1 MHKKYFFFDIDGT
14 LTNRETK
21 EVVPSARVALKKLK
35 EAGHF
40 VAIATGRAHYK
51 AVGFM
56 HDIKLSDMVCAGGG
70 ALVIDDQLIHNIP
83 LDLDKAKG
91 VIKQAEE
98 LGYGVLLM
106 LDDSIDVY
114 SKNDLFREQ
123 CGPRK
128 EPTNYIIDP
137 ALDYDDL
144 QAIYKIYISI
154 PKEKEDELTLKDT
167 LGHLRFVEEY
177 LMFQY
182 DEKKQGI
189 LDMMKILKGNLEDVV
204 VFGDDYNDM
213 VMFDPRWTSIAM
225 GNACKELK
233 EKASYV
239 TDANVEDGIYKAC
252 QKFGWFKDVQDE

>member
-1 MHKKYFFFDIDGT
+1 MKKENLRTVSQIRPDQDIIV
-14 LTNRETK
+14 TK
-21 EVVPSARVALKKLK
+21 WIGL
-35 EAGHF
+35 EATTIL
-40 VAIATGRAHYK
+40 A
-51 AVGFM
+51 
-56 HDIKLSDMVCAGGG
+56 
-70 ALVIDDQLIHNIP
+70 
-83 LDLDKAKG
+83 
-91 VIKQAEE
+91 
-98 LGYGVLLM
+98 
-106 LDDSIDVY
+106 
-114 SKNDLFREQ
+114 
-123 CGPRK
+123 
-128 EPTNYIIDP
+128 
-137 ALDYDDL
+137 
-144 QAIYKIYISI
+144 
-154 PKEKEDELTLKDT
+154 KEKEDELTLKDT

-213 VMFDPRWTSIAM
+213 IMFDPRWTSIAM

>member
-56 HDIKLSDMVCAGGG
+56 HDVELSDMVCAGGG

-106 LDDSIDVY
+106 LDDSMMYTPRMICLENSVVHE
-114 SKNDLFREQ
+114 KNQPIISLIQLWIMMPYKQSIKYIFRSQ
-123 CGPRK
+123 
-128 EPTNYIIDP
+128 
-137 ALDYDDL
+137 
-144 QAIYKIYISI
+144 
-154 PKEKEDELTLKDT
+154 
-167 LGHLRFVEEY
+167 
-177 LMFQY
+177 
-182 DEKKQGI
+182 KKKK
-189 LDMMKILKGNLEDVV
+189 MN
-204 VFGDDYNDM
+204 
-213 VMFDPRWTSIAM
+213 
-225 GNACKELK
+225 
-233 EKASYV
+233 
-239 TDANVEDGIYKAC
+239 
-252 QKFGWFKDVQDE
+252 

>member
-1 MHKKYFFFDIDGT
+1 MK
-14 LTNRETK
+14 TK
-21 EVVPSARVALKKLK
+21 EVVPSARVAGKKLK

-56 HDIKLSDMVCAGGG
+56 HDVKLSDMVCAGGG

-83 LDLDKAKG
+83 LDLDKARA

-137 ALDYDDL
+137 ALIMMPYR
-144 QAIYKIYISI
+144 QFIKYI
-154 PKEKEDELTLKDT
+154 
-167 LGHLRFVEEY
+167 
-177 LMFQY
+177 FQSQ
-182 DEKKQGI
+182 KKKK
-189 LDMMKILKGNLEDVV
+189 MN
-204 VFGDDYNDM
+204 
-213 VMFDPRWTSIAM
+213 
-225 GNACKELK
+225 
-233 EKASYV
+233 
-239 TDANVEDGIYKAC
+239 
-252 QKFGWFKDVQDE
+252 